1 MRPGLGVMEVVAVV
15 VEAAEVEA
23 MVVVDMGE
31 VVEVEAT
38 VRIIF
43 FRNLTDVTLSLNL
56 YEKFN
61 GLLFN

>member
-1 MRPGLGVMEVVAVV
+1 MEVVAVV

>member
-1 MRPGLGVMEVVAVV
+1 MEVVAVV

-43 FRNLTDVTLSLNL
+43 CPQFNWCYPLI
-56 YEKFN
+56 KF
-61 GLLFN
+61 L